1 MDSERRKREK
11 EIERLVSGI
20 PASRDSEAAFREEV
34 RKAASELFHR
44 ETRRIEEDERLTRSP
59 RRKAPRLRTW
69 GIGLII
75 LGAIAVVLEVPAVG
89 GLLVVAGLILIL
101 WDTVGTRPYQRRFSS
116 KGRPG
121 RFEQRL

>member
-11 EIERLVSGI
+11 EIERLVSGMET
-20 PASRDSEAAFREEV
+20 SRDSEAAFREDV
-34 RKAASELFHR
+34 RKAAAELFQR
-44 ETRRIEEDERLTRSP
+44 ETRRIEQDERPTQRP

-69 GIGLII
+69 GIGLIVT
-75 LGAIAVVLEVPAVG
+75 GAIAVVLEVPALG
-89 GLLVVAGLILIL
+89 GLLVVAGVVAFL
-101 WDTVGTRPYQRRFSS
+101 WDTVGSRPPQRRSPF